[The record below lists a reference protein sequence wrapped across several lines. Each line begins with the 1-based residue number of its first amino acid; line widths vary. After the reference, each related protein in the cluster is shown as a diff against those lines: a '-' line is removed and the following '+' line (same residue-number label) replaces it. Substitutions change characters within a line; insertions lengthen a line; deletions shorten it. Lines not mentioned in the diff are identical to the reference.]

1 MPARDMA
8 AYMRARRARLKAER
22 EAAEP
27 VVDAAIPRGALV
39 KVPDGEWA
47 AIRAKAAAIGPGAV
61 ITKTG
66 ERFDVLR
73 GEAFEARHVSP
84 AATPA
89 RPPTSTSAYLSA
101 YTPPPR
107 SLIADG
113 GRPHVSGFGSVAT
126 ETAFFRANVT
136 ASLDQLAREAVEAKR
151 ERAAQEKRIAA
162 LEAAVERNANVN
174 QFAQAVAGLFSYAI
188 RR

>member
-66 ERFDVLR
+66 GRLDVLK
-73 GEAFEARHVSP
+73 AKDFEARHISP
-84 AATPA
+84 ATPV
-89 RPPTSTSAYLSA
+89 RPPSSMPAHPSA